1 MKVAVIGGTGKMG
14 RALALRLAGGNRV
27 IIGSRDPARAEEA
40 AKGIP
45 GAKGADYSAA
55 SREAEVV
62 VVSIPNSAMEKMAPL
77 ADDLSGKL
85 VISVVN
91 PLRFDDGLFYPARD
105 GESAAE
111 ELARILPKSR
121 VATAFNNIPS
131 GFLERDGDVPIDVLV
146 AADSKEVYE
155 EVAALVRTIPNLR
168 PLYAGPLTQARI
180 VESITALVLN
190 LAKLNH
196 TGSLATKFVSRKG

>member
-1 MKVAVIGGTGKMG
+1 MIVAVIGGTGKMG
-14 RALALRLAGGNRV
+14 GALALRLAGGNEV
-27 IIGSRDPARAEEA
+27 IVGSRDRARAEEA
-40 AKGIP
+40 AKAIP
-45 GAKGADYSAA
+45 GARGADYSAA

-62 VVSIPNSAMEKMAPL
+62 VVAIPNSAVEEMAPL
-77 ADDLSGKL
+77 ADELSGKL

-91 PLRFDDGLFYPARD
+91 PLRFDRGLFYSARD

-131 GFLERDGDVPIDVLV
+131 ALLERDDVPVDVLV
-146 AADSKEVYE
+146 AADSKEIYE
-155 EVAALVRTIPNLR
+155 EVAALVSTIPKLR
-168 PLYAGPLTQARI
+168 PLYAGPLTQARV

-190 LAKLNH
+190 LAKLNR
-196 TGSLATKFVSRKG
+196 TGSLATKFVSGKG